1 MFWSLDEGCS
11 ISYGTRSVQ
20 KNVFTFGPDSQ
31 CALWLV
37 PSSHSPLCSFFHLE
51 NDISKES
58 RINST
63 YFLAQPLKACKQMLT
78 TGAYS
83 SLQNYGFI
91 LTFPSKSENINSC
104 YISGFKSLF
113 SIDLSL
119 SARRAVTQV
128 DISFSVF
135 LLSSTLRFY
144 LRHCVLQTYVAFWQ
158 AEVASEPYFH
168 VSLRILVYLHQEI
181 DASDNIFP

>member
-20 KNVFTFGPDSQ
+20 KNVFMFGPDSQ

-37 PSSHSPLCSFFHLE
+37 PSSHSTLCSFFHLE

-91 LTFPSKSENINSC
+91 ITFPSKSENINVATSRAGKTHESSRHSSLAK
-104 YISGFKSLF
+104 YLIKSSITF
-113 SIDLSL
+113 S
-119 SARRAVTQV
+119 R
-128 DISFSVF
+128 
-135 LLSSTLRFY
+135 
-144 LRHCVLQTYVAFWQ
+144 
-158 AEVASEPYFH
+158 
-168 VSLRILVYLHQEI
+168 
-181 DASDNIFP
+181 

>member
-11 ISYGTRSVQ
+11 INYGTRSVQ

-113 SIDLSL
+113 STDLSL

-128 DISFSVF
+128 WCFI
-135 LLSSTLRFY
+135 LRFP
-144 LRHCVLQTYVAFWQ
+144 AFQ
-158 AEVASEPYFH
+158 HFA
-168 VSLRILVYLHQEI
+168 ILFAALCTTNLCCFLAI
-181 DASDNIFP
+181 RSSIWTLFFT

>member
-63 YFLAQPLKACKQMLT
+63 YFLAQPLKACKQMLK

-91 LTFPSKSENINSC
+91 LTFPSKSENINVATSRDSSHFFHRLVTFRPSRGNPSLMFHSPFSC
-104 YISGFKSLF
+104 FPTLCDFICGTVYYKLMLLF
-113 SIDLSL
+113 GN
-119 SARRAVTQV
+119 QK
-128 DISFSVF
+128 
-135 LLSSTLRFY
+135 
-144 LRHCVLQTYVAFWQ
+144 
-158 AEVASEPYFH
+158 
-168 VSLRILVYLHQEI
+168 
-181 DASDNIFP
+181 